1 MKGQRRILTLT
12 VVLALFA
19 GMTYVLAWSSIFEV
33 SAITIEGNP
42 ETVAEQVVVIASG
55 ISVGDKL
62 ARIEPRSI
70 DNRLA
75 ELNWIES
82 ADLSRDWLSGEITI
96 VLTPRV
102 AVGLFKGRALD
113 KSGEI
118 FDLPGQIPT
127 ELPVVTSA
135 TTELGLEAITLFRR
149 LPPSIREN
157 LVSISA
163 SSRSSM
169 WSVEMRENR
178 KLLVQWGSLEDLDL
192 KVRVYRALLELPE
205 NKEIQKIDVSAP
217 HAPIVN

>member
-1 MKGQRRILTLT
+1 MRNQRRTL
-12 VVLALFA
+12 VVTLVFTLFA

-33 SAITIEGNP
+33 SAITIKGNP
-42 ETVAEQVVVIASG
+42 KTVAEQVVIIASG

-82 ADLSRDWLSGEITI
+82 AHLSRDWVSGEITI
-96 VLTPRV
+96 LIKPRV

-113 KSGEI
+113 KSGQV
-118 FDLPGQIPT
+118 FDLPGQSPT
-127 ELPVVTSA
+127 QLPIVTSA

-149 LPPSIREN
+149 LPLSIREN

-178 KLLVQWGSLEDLDL
+178 KLLVQWGSLSDLDL

-205 NKEIQKIDVSAP
+205 NQGIKKIDVSAP